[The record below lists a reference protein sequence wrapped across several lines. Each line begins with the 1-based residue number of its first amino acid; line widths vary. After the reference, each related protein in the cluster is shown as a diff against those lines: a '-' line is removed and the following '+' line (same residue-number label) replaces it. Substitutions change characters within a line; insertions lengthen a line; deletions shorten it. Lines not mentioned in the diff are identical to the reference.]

1 MFNSSVK
8 KTTTININY
17 TFTDFYNDWWKTTFK
32 WYIIPFKGPRVSELG
47 IDGSGLSVKQKN
59 AFFVN

>member
-1 MFNSSVK
+1 MSNSSVRK
-8 KTTTININY
+8 TTININY

-32 WYIIPFKGPRVSELG
+32 WYIIPFEGPRVLELE